1 MSNEKIQAG
10 LDKYQATVEKAI
22 SRFPERPHLPEQRLY
37 TPLDIKDTDYAD
49 EIGFPG
55 LYPYTRG
62 VQPTMYRGRFWT
74 MRMYAGFST
83 AAESNK
89 RYRYLIESG
98 ATGLSCAFDLPTQI
112 GYDSDDPI
120 SEGEV
125 GKVGVAIDSLAD
137 MEVLFDQIDLGK
149 VSTSMT
155 INAPA
160 SVLLSMYI
168 AVAEKQGVPADQLK
182 GTIQNDILKEYAAR
196 GTYIFP
202 PRPSMRLITNI
213 FEYCSK
219 NVPKWNTISISGY
232 HIREAGSTAAQ
243 EIAFTIADGIAYC
256 EAAIKAGLHIDDFAG
271 RLSFFWNAHNNVL
284 EEVAKFRASRRV
296 WAKVMK
302 ERFHAEK
309 PKSMMLRVHTQTAG
323 SMLTAQQPNNNIIR
337 VALQTAA
344 AVMGGTQSL
353 HTNSRDEAL
362 ALPTEESVMIA
373 LRTQQIVA
381 YESGLADVIDPL
393 AGSYYVE
400 AMTNK
405 IEAEAWEYIKKIDE
419 IGGAVSA
426 IEQGYI
432 QKEIQD
438 SAYKWQMDVES
449 GARTIVGVNKFQQEE
464 PAPEGLLKIDAS
476 VGIAQCERLA
486 AMKAKRDNAAVEKAL
501 ADLKA
506 ACEDENENLMP
517 HILNAV
523 RTYATLGEICGV
535 MRKVFGE
542 YEAHVNL

>member
-1 MSNEKIQAG
+1 MNYEVKEQLYEGKAKKVYATNDPDLVIVSYKDDATALDG
-10 LDKYQATVEKAI
+10 LK
-22 SRFPERPHLPEQRLY
+22 
-37 TPLDIKDTDYAD
+37 
-49 EIGFPG
+49 
-55 LYPYTRG
+55 
-62 VQPTMYRGRFWT
+62 
-74 MRMYAGFST
+74 
-83 AAESNK
+83 
-89 RYRYLIESG
+89 
-98 ATGLSCAFDLPTQI
+98 
-112 GYDSDDPI
+112 
-120 SEGEV
+120 
-125 GKVGVAIDSLAD
+125 
-137 MEVLFDQIDLGK
+137 
-149 VSTSMT
+149 
-155 INAPA
+155 
-160 SVLLSMYI
+160 
-168 AVAEKQGVPADQLK
+168 K
-182 GTIQNDILKEYAAR
+182 GTIAGKGVINNKMSNYLCRLLEKHGVPTHFVEELNDRETVVKKVSIVPLEVIIRNISAGSFAKRYGVEEGIVFAEPTIEFSYKNDDLHDPLINSYHALALGLATKKEIEEIKAMAFKVNDILKEYAAR

-219 NVPKWNTISISGY
+219 YVPKWNTISISGY
-232 HIREAGSTAAQ
+232 HIREAGSTASQ
-243 EIAFTIADGIAYC
+243 EIAFTIADGIAYV
-256 EAAIKAGLHIDDFAG
+256 EAAIKAGLDVDAFAG

-284 EEVAKFRASRRV
+284 EEVAKFRASRRI

-302 ERFHAEK
+302 ERFHAK
-309 PKSMMLRVHTQTAG
+309 KDKSMKLRFHTQTAG

-362 ALPTEESVMIA
+362 ALPTQESVTIA

-400 AMTNK
+400 AMTNR
-405 IEAEAWEYIKKIDE
+405 IEKEAWDYIKKIDE

-426 IEQGYI
+426 IEKGYI

-449 GARTIVGVNKFQQEE
+449 GARTIVGVNKFQMEE
-464 PAPEGLLKIDAS
+464 KPVEGLLKVDAS
-476 VGIAQCERLA
+476 VGEKQKAKVE
-486 AMKAKRDNAAVEKAL
+486 AMKAKRDNAAVEAAL
-501 ADLKA
+501 ADLEA
-506 ACEDENENLMP
+506 ACKDENENLMP
-517 HILNAV
+517 HILAAV
-523 RTYATLGEICGV
+523 KTYATLGEICGV